1 VGARLEAGA
10 ALTIAVVLP
19 YWPDRPAGEAL
30 EVAEAADA
38 LGFGELWVGEMA
50 TYDAFALATAIGLRT
65 SRIALT
71 IGPLAVGVRS
81 PATVAMGV
89 ASVANLIDREV
100 NVALGTSSTFV
111 VEGWHERERTQPARA
126 LEHTARTVRSL
137 LSGGRSD
144 GGFRLRVEPRPTMI
158 TVAAFGPRALQ
169 VAAAV
174 GDRMVLNLVTPS
186 IAAGLVTHYREA
198 GGTRVAAWVP
208 AALDPDADARL
219 QLARAL
225 VAYLAAPGY
234 ADVFTQAGFGELVT
248 FAQTRPHPRE
258 LLDAIP
264 AELVD
269 AVGLVGDGA
278 TIGRRI
284 DEYRAAGVDDICV
297 VPATAG
303 DRAGRR
309 TLETLRP

>member
-1 VGARLEAGA
+1 MGARLEAGA

-30 EVAEAADA
+30 EVAETADA

-50 TYDAFALATAIGLRT
+50 TYDAFSLATAIGLRT
-65 SRIALT
+65 SRIAMT

-81 PATVAMGV
+81 PATIAMGI
-89 ASVANLIDREV
+89 ASVANLTDREV

-111 VEGWHERERTQPARA
+111 VEAWHERERAQPARA
-126 LEHTARTVRSL
+126 LQHTARTVRTL

-144 GGFRLRVEPRPTMI
+144 GGFRLRVEPRPTTI
-158 TVAAFGPRALQ
+158 AVAAFGPRALH
-169 VAAAV
+169 VAAEF

-186 IAAGLVTHYREA
+186 IAAGLVTQYRDS

-219 QLARAL
+219 QLSRAL
-225 VAYLAAPGY
+225 VAYLGAPGY
-234 ADVFTQAGFGELVT
+234 ADVFTEAGFADLVA

-269 AVGLVGDGA
+269 AVGLVGDDA
-278 TIGRRI
+278 TISRRI

-309 TLETLRP
+309 TLEALRP